1 MVKMT
6 TSKRIVLKFPK
17 SKIDQP
23 IVYKLIKDYDLS
35 FNILRANIMPDDEGL
50 MVLELIGEDANIKKG
65 LDYLKK
71 QNVNV
76 QPLEK
81 DIVVNWDKCTQC
93 GACVAQCPVGALYI
107 KDRKTMKVEFDP
119 EKCIACELCVLP
131 CPPRAIEVKF

>member
-1 MVKMT
+1 MT
-6 TSKRIVLKFPK
+6 TTKRIVLKFPK
-17 SKIDQP
+17 ESIDQP
-23 IVYKLIKDYDLS
+23 IVSKLIKEFNLE
-35 FNILRANIMPDDEGL
+35 FNILKASIKPDDAGV
-50 MVLELIGEDANIKKG
+50 MALEISGDDADIKKG
-65 LDYLKK
+65 LDHLKK
-71 QNVNV
+71 LGVDV
-76 QPLEK
+76 QPLSK

>member
-1 MVKMT
+1 MANS
-6 TSKRIVLKFPK
+6 SKRIVLKFPK
-17 SKIDQP
+17 NKIDQP
-23 IVYKLIKDYDLS
+23 IVYKLIKDYGLS

-50 MVLELIGEDANIKKG
+50 MVLELTGEEAEIKNG

-71 QNVNV
+71 QGVNV

-107 KDRKTMKVEFDP
+107 KDRKTMRVEFDP